1 MWFTKVSLNNPVFA
15 TMVMLAFVV
24 LGLFS
29 LQRLQVDQFPNV
41 DFPVVVVTAEYPGAA
56 PPIVESEV
64 TKKIEEAVNSVA
76 GINALYSRSY
86 EGMSVVIIEFQLHI
100 EGRKAADDVREKIG
114 QVRPLLRDEVKEPR
128 VLRFDPASRPIW
140 SVAVLPDTAP
150 PQGVSA
156 PPGGNAAGEAAQRG
170 GPNAAG
176 PSQGVSAPSGG
187 SAAGEVAQRGGTN
200 AAGPPQGVS
209 APSGGSAAGEAA
221 QRGGTLSHVDLTNW
235 ADQVLKK
242 RLENVRGVGAVTLV
256 GGAKRELNI
265 YLQPQAMEA
274 LGVTPS
280 QVMAAVSGENQ
291 DQPLGSVRT
300 RGQDLTVQ
308 LEGRMERPEDFGR
321 IIVARRGAT
330 ATSSGTPI
338 YLDQVA
344 TVHDGAQELDTI
356 ALRNDQRTLLLSVQK
371 AQDENTIQVVDGL
384 NATLKA
390 LRAELPAGIRLE
402 PVVDASRP
410 IRVAV
415 TNVRQTL
422 IEGAVLTVLIVF
434 LFLNSWR
441 STVITGLT
449 LPISI
454 IGTFFFM
461 QLLGFTINMI
471 TLMALSLCVGLL
483 IDDAIVVRENIV
495 RHAHMGKAPYPAAL
509 DGTREIGLAV
519 LATTLSIV
527 AVFLPIGFMQGI
539 IGKFFHEF
547 GLTIVAAVLIS
558 MFVSFTL
565 DPMLSSVWHD
575 PSAHGAQGGPRTLY
589 DKTLGRVTGWF
600 DRATERLAEGYQR
613 LLGWSLAHKLTTLAI
628 SAAIFVLSVVM
639 VPLLGTEFVPKADFS
654 ETNVAFYT
662 PQGSSLEA
670 TEAKALQV
678 DQILRSYPE
687 VKYTVTTIN
696 TGSALGKTNAGVYVR
711 LVDRHQR
718 QRGADVL
725 TADMRERLRSV
736 PGITVTQAGMLEPVG
751 GQKQI
756 EFSLEGADQAELER
770 LAGPLMERL
779 RTIPGL
785 VDLDSSSKPDKPT
798 VQITVKREA
807 ASELGLSTAQIA
819 APLRTLV
826 AGNTVG
832 NWRAPDDQTYDVIVR
847 LSPDA
852 RTTLQDLQRLPL
864 ATGQNADGTPRVV
877 RLNQVATLTES
888 TGTNQINRRAMVR
901 EIQITANVQG
911 RTTGEVSA
919 EIRRAL
925 DGIAFPPGYGF
936 TFGGATKNMQESF
949 AYALQALA
957 MAIIFIYMI
966 LASQFKSFLQ
976 PLALMTSLPLTLIG
990 VVLALLMFR
999 STLSMFSIIGVV
1011 MLMGLVTKNAILL
1024 VDFAIRARE
1033 EFIDDT
1039 GRTVPGLPR
1048 AEALLLAARVRLRP
1062 ILMTTLA
1069 MIFGM
1074 VPLAFALSE
1083 GSEQR
1088 APMGQAVIGGV
1099 ITSSL
1104 LTLVVVPVVYC
1115 YMDDL
1120 ARWARARMGRGQ
1132 PAPVPPKIKGLS

>member
-242 RLENVRGVGAVTLV
+242 RLENVRGVGAVNLV
-256 GGAKRELNI
+256 GGSKRELHI
-265 YLQPQAMEA
+265 YLQPAALEA
-274 LGVTPS
+274 LGVTPE
-280 QVMAAVSGENQ
+280 QVLAAVRGENQ
-291 DQPLGSVRT
+291 DQPLGPVRT
-300 RGQDLTVQ
+300 RAQELTVQ
-308 LEGRMERPEDFGR
+308 LEGRMERPEDFRR
-321 IIVARRGAT
+321 IIVARRGA
-330 ATSSGTPI
+330 AAPGQSGGGAPV
-338 YLDQVA
+338 YLEQVA
-344 TVHDGAQELDTI
+344 SVHDGAQELETL
-356 ALRNDQRTLLLSVQK
+356 ALYNDERALVVTVQK
-371 AQDENTIQVVDGL
+371 AQDENTIEVVDGL
-384 NATLKA
+384 TRTLAA
-390 LRAELPAGIRLE
+390 LRAELPPGIRLE
-402 PVVDASRP
+402 PVTDASYP
-410 IRVAV
+410 IRLAV
-415 TNVRQTL
+415 NNVRQTL
-422 IEGAVLTVLIVF
+422 IEGALLTVLIVF

-461 QLLGFTINMI
+461 QLFGFTINMI

-495 RHAHMGKAPYPAAL
+495 RHAHMGKNAFTAAL
-509 DGTREIGLAV
+509 EGTREIGLAV

-565 DPMLSSVWHD
+565 DPMLSSVWED
-575 PSAHGAQGGPRTLY
+575 PAMHGAGAKAGPRTFY
-589 DKTLGRVTGWF
+589 DRTIGRVTGWF
-600 DRATERLAEGYQR
+600 DRATDRLAGGYQ
-613 LLGWSLAHKLTTLAI
+613 LILGWALVHKFLTLVI
-628 SAAIFVLSVVM
+628 AAGIFAASVFM

-670 TEAKALQV
+670 TAAKVAVV
-678 DQILRSYPE
+678 DEIIRGFPE
-687 VKYTVTTIN
+687 VRYTLATLN
-696 TGSALGKTNAGVYVR
+696 TGAALGKTNASIYIR
-711 LVDRHQR
+711 LTDRSQR
-718 QRGADVL
+718 QRSAEQISAVL
-725 TADMRERLRSV
+725 RERLRAV
-736 PGITVTQAGMLEPVG
+736 PGITVTQAGLLEPVG

-756 EFSLEGADQAELER
+756 EFSLQGPDQAELER
-770 LAGPLMERL
+770 LAGPLMEPL
-779 RTIPGL
+779 RAIPGL

-798 VQITVKREA
+798 LDVNVKRQA

-819 APLRTLV
+819 TPLRTLL
-826 AGNTVG
+826 AGTTVG

-847 LSPDA
+847 LPRPA
-852 RTTLQDLQRLPL
+852 RATLADIERLPL
-864 ATGQNADGTPRVV
+864 AAGLNADGTPRIV
-877 RLNQVATLTES
+877 RLNQVATLVES
-888 TGTNQINRRAMVR
+888 TGTNQINRRAMLR
-901 EIQITANVQG
+901 EIQITANTWG
-911 RTTGEVSA
+911 RATGEVSGD
-919 EIRRAL
+919 IRTAL
-925 DGIAFPPGYGF
+925 QRMNLPPGYSYS
-936 TFGGATKNMQESF
+936 FGGATKNMQESF
-949 AYALQALA
+949 AYAVQALA

-976 PLALMTSLPLTLIG
+976 PMALMTSLPLTLIG
-990 VVLALLMFR
+990 VVLALLMFG
-999 STLSMFSIIGVV
+999 SAMSMFSIIGVV

-1033 EFIDDT
+1033 
-1039 GRTVPGLPR
+1039 GRAGEGGHDAPLPR
-1048 AEALLLAARVRLRP
+1048 DQALLAAARVRLRP

-1069 MIFGM
+1069 MVFGM
-1074 VPLAFALSE
+1074 VPLAFAVSE

-1104 LTLVVVPVVYC
+1104 LTLVVVPVAYC
-1115 YMDDL
+1115 YLDDL
-1120 ARWARARMGRGQ
+1120 AGWLKRRWGQ
-1132 PAPVPPKIKGLS
+1132 KPAPADR